1 MSHALDEQSTRLYRI
16 RKTVMEMLRDRDYVV
31 AEFEL
36 SFSKEQ
42 FREKYGDEPKRED
55 LVIQKPKRSN
65 NAEHVRFLALF
76 SRRILLLENSLLE
89 KWFLEFIFCCCRP
102 GCRCCGWASNVQCIL
117 SCFQIF
123 VFFPEEAK
131 VGVKTIKT
139 YVDRM
144 KTENVHRAILVVQQN
159 LTPFARQCV
168 SEMSSKYHL
177 EVFQVRPTQRF
188 P

>member
-1 MSHALDEQSTRLYRI
+1 M
-16 RKTVMEMLRDRDYVV
+16 
-31 AEFEL
+31 
-36 SFSKEQ
+36 
-42 FREKYGDEPKRED
+42 
-55 LVIQKPKRSN
+55 N
-65 NAEHVRFLALF
+65 WLAD
-76 SRRILLLENSLLE
+76 
-89 KWFLEFIFCCCRP
+89 IF
-102 GCRCCGWASNVQCIL
+102 

-177 EVFQVRPTQRF
+177 EVFQVSLLAFHLQECLGLGLLIF
-188 P
+188 